1 MTSDGIP
8 GESSEAVRRETL
20 MSETL
25 QPVAASARPSV
36 DQPVDQPEQRP
47 DDVAPLTAVSEFR
60 IGDLVVVEGQLS
72 FLKSADPMPM
82 LRPPD
87 LVDSGEQGQVL
98 EIRAMDQL
106 AIRFRRGTF
115 LIAARQ
121 LRRV

>member
-1 MTSDGIP
+1 
-8 GESSEAVRRETL
+8 

-60 IGDLVVVEGQLS
+60 IGDLVVVEGQLP

-115 LIAARQ
+115 LIATRQ

>member
-1 MTSDGIP
+1 LTSDGIP
-8 GESSEAVRRETL
+8 DESSEAVRSETF

-60 IGDLVVVEGQLS
+60 IGDLVVVEGQLP

-115 LIAARQ
+115 LIATRQ

>member
-8 GESSEAVRRETL
+8 GQSSETVLGETGR
-20 MSETL
+20 
-25 QPVAASARPSV
+25 PVAASARPSV
-36 DQPVDQPEQRP
+36 EQPVVQPEQPEQRP
-47 DDVAPLTAVSEFR
+47 DGVAPLTPASEFR
-60 IGDLVVVEGQLS
+60 IGDLVVVEGQLP

>member
-1 MTSDGIP
+1 LTSDGIP
-8 GESSEAVRRETL
+8 GESSETVLGETGR
-20 MSETL
+20 
-25 QPVAASARPSV
+25 PVAGLARPSV
-36 DQPVDQPEQRP
+36 DQPIDQPEQRP
-47 DDVAPLTAVSEFR
+47 DGVAPLIPASREFR
-60 IGDLVVVEGQLS
+60 IGDLVVVEGQLP

>member
-1 MTSDGIP
+1 
-8 GESSEAVRRETL
+8 
-20 MSETL
+20 
-25 QPVAASARPSV
+25 
-36 DQPVDQPEQRP
+36 
-47 DDVAPLTAVSEFR
+47 
-60 IGDLVVVEGQLS
+60 
-72 FLKSADPMPM
+72 MPM

>member
-8 GESSEAVRRETL
+8 GESSEAVRSETF

-47 DDVAPLTAVSEFR
+47 DGVAPLTAASVFR
-60 IGDLVVVEGQLS
+60 IGDLVVVEGQLP

-98 EIRAMDQL
+98 EIRPMDQL

>member
-1 MTSDGIP
+1 LTSDGIP
-8 GESSEAVRRETL
+8 GKSSETPLGETGRPL
-20 MSETL
+20 
-25 QPVAASARPSV
+25 AASARPSV
-36 DQPVDQPEQRP
+36 DQPDDQPEQGP
-47 DDVAPLTAVSEFR
+47 DGVAPLTAASQFR
-60 IGDLVVVEGQLS
+60 IGDLVVVEGQLP

-115 LIAARQ
+115 LITARQ